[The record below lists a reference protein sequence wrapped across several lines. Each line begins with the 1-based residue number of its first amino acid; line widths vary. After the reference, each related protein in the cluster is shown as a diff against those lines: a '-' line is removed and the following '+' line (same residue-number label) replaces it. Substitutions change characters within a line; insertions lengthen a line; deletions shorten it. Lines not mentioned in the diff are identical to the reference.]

1 MSWLCKI
8 FTACCIFLTTGIA
21 ADIEQDDSV
30 YKFKGVH
37 FLVSYCDCD
46 QNALENVEGLMQAMN
61 EAVEQ
66 CGATVL
72 NSSSWIFPPHGLTM
86 VFLLSESH
94 ASIHTY
100 PEHGACFVDLF
111 TCGDK
116 CSAEKF
122 DAAMRAYLKPQVVNE
137 RTLLR
142 DEGIQD
148 KDVVSGS

>member
-1 MSWLCKI
+1 MT
-8 FTACCIFLTTGIA
+8 TALVADSHEESSYQFRGI
-21 ADIEQDDSV
+21 
-30 YKFKGVH
+30 H
-37 FLVSYCDCD
+37 FLASYCDCD
-46 QNALENVEGLMQAMN
+46 IAALSDVESLAAAMSN
-61 EAVEQ
+61 AVEK

-72 NSSSWIFPPHGLTM
+72 EKSSWVFPPNGLTM

-122 DAAMRAYLKPQVVNE
+122 DEAMRAYLKPQTVNQ
-137 RTLLR
+137 RTLIR
-142 DEGIQD
+142 DEGISE
-148 KDVVSGS
+148 KNVVQKQT